1 MCVIYAQ
8 NFHLTP
14 WKKYTASKWRTVF
27 APLILIFLLPC
38 FDITDKKGC
47 LFSYIGTPQI
57 FTLDSPDW
65 SQLVHCHQRIVRWA
79 SCQIIVHFRWRY
91 NVFRT
96 YYLPMDLVNHLP
108 KPREIQQ
115 NVSIIMKLRLTLSSS
130 LTSVSKSVRNFN
142 QRCRGKPS
150 TRG

>member
-27 APLILIFLLPC
+27 PPLILIFLLPC

-91 NVFRT
+91 KLCLPYLLFT
-96 YYLPMDLVNHLP
+96 YGF
-108 KPREIQQ
+108 
-115 NVSIIMKLRLTLSSS
+115 
-130 LTSVSKSVRNFN
+130 SKS
-142 QRCRGKPS
+142 S
-150 TRG
+150 TKTSGDSAECVNNNETKTDTKFIFDFGQ